1 MLNQVVI
8 VGRIVAIQN
17 EEEELLIKVKIPKMD
32 SNEEPVIVDTYM
44 SKSLRDNVIKYCNDG
59 DLVGIKGM
67 LDTRHNRLAVLA
79 AKVTF
84 LSSSHST
91 EGGD

>member
-17 EEEELLIKVKIPKMD
+17 EEEELLVKVKVQKMEP
-32 SNEEPVIVDTYM
+32 NEDHIIVDTYM
-44 SKSLRDNVIKYCNDG
+44 SKSLKDNVIKYCNDG

-79 AKVTF
+79 ARITF
-84 LSSSHST
+84 LSSSHIT